1 MTLKLNKARDLSSI
15 SVFPP
20 QTRRSS
26 VVPSGLDSSSIYGRS
41 QTASQLRP
49 QQSQMTLSQ
58 GTSSQHGIFSQFSQN
73 SQDEVLTNEKL
84 GSQERENSVRRPSF
98 LPPTSYAREESQMMV
113 SRASNCLVRK
123 RSGQEYKSK
132 QICLKDHDHSG
143 IDQKWYRK
151 SKLEAILN
159 C

>member
-58 GTSSQHGIFSQFSQN
+58 GASSQHGIFSQFSHN
-73 SQDEVLTNEKL
+73 SQDEVLTNE
-84 GSQERENSVRRPSF
+84 
-98 LPPTSYAREESQMMV
+98 V
-113 SRASNCLVRK
+113 S
-123 RSGQEYKSK
+123 
-132 QICLKDHDHSG
+132 
-143 IDQKWYRK
+143 
-151 SKLEAILN
+151 
-159 C
+159 